1 MGRWKRRQRG
11 WGYGDGGAL
20 GMRARRG
27 SSGSGRGGGN
37 HVVMAWRDAT
47 VDDSEEAASTCPN

>member
-27 SSGSGRGGGN
+27 SCGSGRGGGN
-37 HVVMAWRDAT
+37 RVVMAWREAAM
-47 VDDSEEAASTCPN
+47 DDSEEAASTCPN